1 MKIGVRFGDLYRD
14 SLQESLYKGPRVAF
28 VKELRYGIGQEITA
42 GDYRDSPFPEFRNS
56 HVLIHI
62 YLTFTP

>member
-1 MKIGVRFGDLYRD
+1 M
-14 SLQESLYKGPRVAF
+14 AF

-42 GDYRDSPFPEFRNS
+42 GDYRDSPFAEFWNP